1 MWTAAD
7 IEIVLDNE
15 LSAGS
20 VVTADIRTPE
30 GSLRLITEIERY
42 DHELV
47 LAGLHIQGEN
57 LRPNQ
62 LGWARLRQI
71 ALAVAEIAN
80 VDTIVVKGATRTTGA
95 VPGRLPVRSG
105 SPARYHLSAD
115 PTFTKTVSAV
125 IALRR
130 RHVPIIEAKAS
141 IERLVAERDI
151 AIDLPMLEHAAVFEA
166 ELRELGVRATRE
178 ASSAAAEG

>member
-1 MWTAAD
+1 MSIPLWLK
-7 IEIVLDNE
+7 ERLGPRVQY
-15 LSAGS
+15 
-20 VVTADIRTPE
+20 RE
-30 GSLRLITEIERY
+30 GSL
-42 DHELV
+42 
-47 LAGLHIQGEN
+47 
-57 LRPNQ
+57 
-62 LGWARLRQI
+62 
-71 ALAVAEIAN
+71 
-80 VDTIVVKGATRTTGA
+80 
-95 VPGRLPVRSG
+95 VRSG